1 MYALIL
7 PSFLSPLSLSLSL
20 SPSLFLSTKLLFSTL
35 GHNTMSGLMFF
46 GSSPPA
52 GDRKLSAPS
61 SSCPPPSNDID
72 GRKMP
77 PAAGAS
83 DSDKNRA
90 DSPDSGGGGYF
101 TLSDSDLG
109 TESPQEEVETTT
121 APSAA
126 VTKSNTLYKI
136 FRGNGLMS
144 GRSKSGDNRTAA
156 AADSKSGSRSRS
168 ETPARGGGIAANRQ
182 TPPRPSPPRDYLKKS
197 SPPLRPSPPR
207 SLLKSAKSTP
217 RKSDD
222 DGDTP
227 PRGRK
232 NEEVAPPRPPPP
244 TSYTST
250 LPPPVP
256 KKVGKAGGGPAKFS
270 SKTLPA
276 RKVSTP
282 KQKLLLE
289 KVQPLQVG
297 WSKLR

>member
-1 MYALIL
+1 
-7 PSFLSPLSLSLSL
+7 
-20 SPSLFLSTKLLFSTL
+20 
-35 GHNTMSGLMFF
+35 MSGLMFF

-61 SSCPPPSNDID
+61 SSCPLPSNEVD

-109 TESPQEEVETTT
+109 TESPQEEVETT

-136 FRGNGLMS
+136 FRGNALMG